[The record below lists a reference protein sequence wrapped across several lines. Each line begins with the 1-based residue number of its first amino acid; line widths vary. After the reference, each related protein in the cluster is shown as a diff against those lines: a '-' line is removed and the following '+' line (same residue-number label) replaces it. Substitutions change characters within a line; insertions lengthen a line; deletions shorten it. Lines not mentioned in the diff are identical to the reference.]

1 MDPEVKVQK
10 SWVTLQTDM
19 YKEADIFILAI
30 LQPKAR
36 YIYIYIIIIIISECM
51 YVDNNIRYGGTE

>member
-1 MDPEVKVQK
+1 MDTGVKVKK
-10 SWVTLQTDM
+10 SWVTLQTDNM

-36 YIYIYIIIIIISECM
+36 EYIYIIIIIISECI